1 MSRSRNSL
9 FNIIFSVFFYLIILI
24 LTFFYRKSFVSHLN
38 NEILGL
44 NTTLT
49 NLLSFLNLAELGV
62 GAAVTYFLYQPLHE
76 RNSSKIKEIIEILKG
91 IYSKIGFV
99 VLLVG
104 VVISFFLKLIFSDVG
119 IPNWIIYST
128 YFVLLFSSLFS
139 YFFNYKQIL
148 LLADQKNYINIFI
161 FQGSRAVKVLLQIF
175 VLKYGITGYI
185 YWIVLEALYPVFSS
199 VLLHYFV
206 QRSYKNILANKSIK
220 TEDESTTK
228 ELSKKIYSK
237 TKQLFFHKLAGFIL
251 IQGSPL
257 IIYFYT
263 DLDSVAIYGNY
274 LVIITGITTVVTMIF
289 SSITPSVGHFLI
301 SNKIE
306 NNYKLYREVQIVELL
321 LVSVICL
328 VYFVL
333 VNHFMIFW
341 MGSKYIFPEST
352 ILLMTVF
359 IFLSLVR
366 VNDTFLT
373 ANGLFSDIYAPI
385 IELIINFV
393 CSVIFGY
400 FWGINGVLFAI
411 NLSLFVIVF
420 CWKPVFLN
428 YKYFN
433 RSLLR
438 YFITVFISTALLI
451 LLYFISKMFV
461 GEFLKF
467 DLLIQNIIIVF
478 ITIVTYI
485 LILFCF
491 NLTFRDLVKKIKSH
505 VLILVNKKVLK

>member
-1 MSRSRNSL
+1 MSRSKNSL

-24 LTFFYRKSFVSHLN
+24 LTFFYRKSFVSNLN

-76 RNSSKIKEIIEILKG
+76 KNKDKIKEIIEILKG
-91 IYSKIGFV
+91 IYSKIGLA

-104 VVISFFLKLIFSDVG
+104 VVISFFLKLIFTDVD
-119 IPNWIIYST
+119 IPDWIIYST

-148 LLADQKNYINIFI
+148 LLADQRNYINIFI

-175 VLKYGITGYI
+175 VLKFGITGYL
-185 YWIVLEALYPVFSS
+185 YWVILEALYPVFSTI
-199 VLLHYFV
+199 LLNYFV
-206 QRSYKNILANKSIK
+206 QRSYKDVLTNTSFKNSEDSKILS
-220 TEDESTTK
+220 E
-228 ELSKKIYSK
+228 KIYSK

-263 DLDSVAIYGNY
+263 DLNAVAIYGNY
-274 LVIITGITTVVTMIF
+274 LVIITGITTVVTMVF

-301 SNKIE
+301 SNEKE
-306 NNYKLYREVQIVELL
+306 NNYKLYRELQIVELL
-321 LVSVICL
+321 LVSCICL
-328 VYFVL
+328 GYFAL
-333 VNHFMIFW
+333 VNHFMTFW
-341 MGSKYIFPEST
+341 MGDKYLFPEST
-352 ILLMTVF
+352 ILLMAIF

-366 VNDTFLT
+366 INDTFLT

-411 NLSLFVIVF
+411 NLSLFTVVF
-420 CWKPVFLN
+420 CWKPIFLN

-433 RSLLR
+433 KSLVQ
-438 YFITVFISTALLI
+438 YFVTIFVSTFLLI
-451 LLYFISKMFV
+451 LLYFISKIAV
-461 GEFLKF
+461 SKFLNV
-467 DLLIQNIIIVF
+467 DILIENIIIVF
-478 ITIVTYI
+478 TTIVTYI
-485 LILFCF
+485 MILFYF
-491 NLTFRDLVKKIKSH
+491 NLTFRSLVKRIKSY
-505 VLILVNKKVLK
+505 VFVFVNKKVLK